1 MSPVA
6 AEDMMRVINHVFLPP
21 QLPNDADAE
30 EIDALILDAARDG
43 LGLLKAGHHLS
54 ANEREPIDQGLFLL
68 STLAATHADAIAR
81 NLVGLTSGQTMCV
94 HVKAQNAA
102 VLITRKT
109 DLLVFEHFKL
119 SPENH
124 AVYSTNGR
132 LVRTF
137 PAAAVAVDDTRLRQ
151 SDFAVMI
158 ANSLTTMST
167 QSVPAMQP
175 KSKKSGRKHTEER
188 DTTHPAI
195 VSELFFGMLR
205 GIGRTHESSTISKNT
220 RDEVL
225 WGDAL
230 RPWRRSP
237 VWLLVRVALQLT
249 IPRSANGS
257 HVLYKKA
264 IAFIMSHILHSS
276 QSHRLPSDLIYIMN
290 TKIDQRRQKLLA
302 MESSLSEDPVMLDI
316 GRTLQAS
323 DTGIADRWAEIQA
336 HDARKVNLEA
346 LESLKFEEDTA
357 VTLPALDQHIRQ
369 LDHRLSSDAVSNF
382 MPSTK
387 LQHMNW
393 ESLPILP
400 SGAVDFFTAANVQ
413 QFEQWVAEHLDQWRI
428 NNPRDACAKLCRLM
442 KDYHRVG
449 VQLYTDNPEGNSV
462 MLLTIL
468 ELWKACDQ
476 AALDACPLLNDY
488 ADGIPT
494 AVLQN
499 FLLPS
504 IDQMERL
511 SRVEQYL
518 VAREARSTYGSGL
531 LFDLSSDAGFA
542 NRFYD
547 HSPQHQMLRD
557 SIVSQA
563 EEARAQKL
571 AELQAK
577 MAEYDRWNALHSQHH
592 CEFETVVIDS
602 WCDPPETQTRHSN
615 SCQKCRY
622 ASQRDGLSIMIFEW
636 PLPARQNEEKTVIFE
651 LDSPEWFVHWRETRM
666 FVLHEV
672 LKGKQQRNY
681 PRSSYKLCSNDPHL
695 TRKSRSVVAR
705 IGLLSEDKPA
715 VVTHYRAK
723 RVVPALT
730 ESEVCVP
737 NGLRYR
743 YYDSSTDAFGGE
755 SEFGNDIVLACTYT
769 LPIRAQALQ
778 RFILRPAS
786 APDGEPPNA
795 VIAASSDACPDHMT
809 LEEYRELST
818 LPLGHRIQWSN
829 IRLQLA
835 MPGVDFK
842 KPETVLVILQCI
854 YQAGPRSEDF
864 QVLRKSHAD
873 FLADSEALSVLEVLE
888 SALQRIK
895 KNWESAPALGLF
907 VAIATRV
914 LSLNAAAKSA
924 SLRFLKAARNVAF
937 GWIHALRD
945 CAFRADDH
953 REQTVFTSKSVEVAL
968 ICACTFNVDDSYL
981 DEILETAEDTA
992 ILVQASIVVHEGSC
1006 TRPGWKSD
1014 DGLLHLRFQRL
1025 LHRSYQIL
1033 GRNQA
1038 GFDAAIKEA
1047 WPGYVPG
1054 TGGWVRVAEHWLT
1067 TTSTPS
1073 DGNGRPMRVD
1083 YNLISGELLVDGL
1096 PLNTPPQSYRKRAL
1110 YKTLFGRS
1118 VVEVMPSSSAGFT
1131 FTAKG
1136 KWEGCTVQLGM
1147 FNGQMT
1153 VRATKNG
1160 STFET
1165 MPSSLLQQK
1174 YPRHFLE
1181 KYVLWYSLGDG
1192 TIELRPIDEPW
1203 RSNHAARW
1211 TLRSDRANSTWKLM
1225 RDGACVLGLGSQ
1237 TAQAMSRILEPL
1249 AEPMDMHCV
1258 LKTERTHLEVDIPSL
1273 RLGFQLREKSSVLL
1287 SREYRP
1293 MAVDHDQSLGTLIGF
1308 SNKLVLK
1315 SPSSSDRMVLILESS
1330 LTYRK
1335 HADHVL
1341 CHVSERA
1348 GSKVHA
1354 LGIDG
1359 LLHRLQDNG
1368 DIGCRLYVA
1377 YLHALTSHSLPDP
1390 LLRRTGTEQALT
1402 ILRSKATESFEQ
1414 LSQSEVDL
1422 LSKISDLSPSRR
1434 YYPAHERVMQQV
1446 GWDHGISF
1454 MSQHGDFPVVVS
1466 GLMQISEFYQIFSSD
1481 TGPTMSKDIEESLR
1495 SRDAMRSSIFRVF
1508 GSGAE
1513 HHTAVY
1519 DVPYAAR
1526 DRGIQSPRALKV
1538 ATMSGLFFREGD
1550 ASDSAMPRY
1559 VDLWSTIQA
1568 VIAEVHGPLRRVEAA
1583 SMCYQSG
1590 LLETGYRDC
1599 VSRLPSLHRW
1609 LKNERVLQEHKFGVG
1624 MWLSTLAFADDA
1636 DMAFL
1641 QVLVL
1646 AFKSAKVAAINPPQ
1660 ANLFEVRSGL
1670 VCKKDAVRDVLERHG
1685 REYESCP
1692 EFSLP
1697 RHRNEPR
1704 TEWDNRRRNAWRTSS
1719 NAAIDRVSNALV
1731 AQWRCE
1737 VPTDPNV
1744 FGASNYIDM
1753 ASAMV
1758 DVRDRFQTL
1767 YNNTLFKTY
1776 LEEIQEA
1783 IDSHPKE
1790 AVLLPIMA
1798 VQASVPPQRSRG
1810 YISEGDIFAQPP
1822 PSVVR
1827 ACFSLDTSYAEK
1839 PISTPQHENQMLRSL
1854 IEKIRFVFGHSPY
1867 EAKYLQDLDDRLDAL
1882 IQSEDTG
1889 TLSAKTPTSEAV
1901 AKHLLDCKELVQSIY
1916 ETLAAA
1922 IQSTPT
1928 IRAASEVQRL
1938 PRISPAL
1945 FLRQLAHDRYPS
1957 LSQGWRETLV
1967 GYGLALTA
1975 VQRAE
1980 RLVRLACASS
1990 PEDLLKEFLN
2000 FGHTNWDPLEYPEWL
2015 LVEVESGIMIREVQQ
2030 EIADEVCNPSSN
2042 SSNAVMQLN
2051 MGEGK
2056 SSVIVP
2062 ISAARLA
2069 NGSQLVRVI
2078 TGKPQ
2083 SRQMAQML
2091 ISKFGGL
2098 VHRRVYY
2105 MPFSRSVRLTT
2116 STAEALSTM
2125 LHECMR
2131 TGGILLVQ
2139 PEHILSFQLMALE
2152 SYSSGH
2158 QDVGKSVMRTLD
2170 FLDCHSRDIVDES
2183 DDNFSVRF
2191 ELVYTM
2197 GVQQP
2202 TELSPDRWFLLQQVL
2217 EIMRSVIPEVL
2228 LQFPDCIELTN
2239 GPPGSF
2245 PRIRILA
2252 EAGGDLL
2259 TQFLAKRI
2267 CETGLLGFQVAR
2279 ESQHYREAIC
2289 KYITQR
2295 FVSETDRRTV
2305 EEGHM
2310 WTDAMRPKLLVLRG
2324 LLACGVLAFA
2334 FGQKRWRV
2342 DYGFASTSRSPPTRL
2357 AVPYR
2362 AKDSPAP
2369 RSEFSHPDVVMV
2381 LTSLSYYYH
2390 GLDDDDLFTAFQ
2402 HIMNS
2407 DQRDMEYQ
2415 EWIKDSDSLPTAFRQ
2430 LQGVNLKDKT
2440 QCIRELFPSLRKG
2453 KAVVDYFLSHFVF
2466 PKEMKEFPH
2475 KLSASGWDLGKRKPG
2490 SMLTTGFSGT
2500 NDSRELLP
2508 LDVAYLDLPNQKHT
2522 NATVLRH
2529 LLKPENSVHVMPV
2542 ATPGTTDAGHLLK
2555 TVRDLDSPIQVILD
2569 VGAQILELD
2578 NLGVAQAWLEAHPS
2592 DGVEAVVFVDN
2603 NHDICVVDRQGRV
2616 DLLRTSSYQ
2625 SRMDSCLVFLDEA
2638 HTRGIDLKL
2647 PHYFRAAVT
2656 CGPRLTKD
2664 RLVQACMRLR
2674 KLGHGQTV
2682 IFCVPDDVLRKIRQI
2697 YGKPCEAEVDVSDI
2711 LAWSISETFFD
2722 IRRCM
2727 PLWALQGER
2736 FVRHDKLWTKAQLEP
2751 GHTSLSQA
2759 DALEFLEQ
2767 EAQTIEDR
2775 YHPSSDQALTA
2786 RLMSDI
2792 DPRVQRIAA
2801 RCQEVGDSQQ
2811 DSAGFLEEQERE
2823 LSPEV
2828 EQERQIQRAPP
2839 ARPAKHRL
2847 HSDVEAFARTG
2858 TRMSTSAYCPA
2869 FSLFSE
2875 TRAQDSFA
2883 PNLMQHCD
2891 TLLATRDYWTTI
2903 AGENAASKVDA
2914 FVRPVQWVLTS
2925 RANGTDVVD
2934 CALIISP
2941 YEANKLYDD
2950 MKTWSGAALHV
2961 YKPRVNS
2968 GYASMDTL
2976 NFHTRSAR
2984 DTRSLQFPRSLAAQL
2999 NMFSGQLYL
3008 TSYDD
3013 YLETCKLLGLSG
3025 TAAEIHAETD
3035 QGASDDAIDKTS
3047 EAENQLD
3054 SSRRISF
3061 LNAIMSVR
3069 RPEDNIAKTDVGA
3082 LLDGKVFGPR
3092 DFDREAG
3099 SSGQEEVSSASVGFS
3114 A

>member
-1 MSPVA
+1 MPPVVTV
-6 AEDMMRVINHVFLPP
+6 DLNH
-21 QLPNDADAE
+21 
-30 EIDALILDAARDG
+30 LDAA
-43 LGLLKAGHHLS
+43 
-54 ANEREPIDQGLFLL
+54 ERGSIDQGLFLL
-68 STLAATHADAIAR
+68 STLAATDEDAIAQ
-81 NLVGLTSGQTMCV
+81 NLSGLRSGQTM
-94 HVKAQNAA
+94 
-102 VLITRKT
+102 
-109 DLLVFEHFKL
+109 FEL

-124 AVYSTNGR
+124 AVYSTTGR
-132 LVRTF
+132 LIRTF
-137 PAAAVAVDDTRLRQ
+137 PAAAVAVDATRLRQ

-158 ANSLTTMST
+158 SNTLTTMSN
-167 QSVPAMQP
+167 QSVPDMQP
-175 KSKKSGRKHTEER
+175 KSKKSGRDHTEKR
-188 DTTHPAI
+188 DTAHPAI
-195 VSELFFGMLR
+195 VSELFFGMLEGMR
-205 GIGRTHESSTISKNT
+205 KTHEGSTISKNT

-225 WGDAL
+225 WEDAL
-230 RPWRRSP
+230 LPWRRSP
-237 VWLLVRVALQLT
+237 VWLLIRVALQL
-249 IPRSANGS
+249 IVVRSKNGS

-264 IAFIMSHILHSS
+264 MAFIMSHILHLSES
-276 QSHRLPSDLIYIMN
+276 RGLPADLIYIMN

-302 MESSLSEDPVMLDI
+302 MESSLSQDPVLIEI

-323 DTGIADRWAEIQA
+323 NTGISDRWADIQV

-346 LESLKFEEDTA
+346 LQSLKFEEDTA
-357 VTLPALDQHIRQ
+357 VTLPKLDQHIVQ
-369 LDHRLSSDAVSNF
+369 LRNRLSSDAGSNF
-382 MPSTK
+382 VPSTK
-387 LQHMNW
+387 LQHMNRK
-393 ESLPILP
+393 SLPVLP
-400 SGAVDFFTAANVQ
+400 SGAIDFFKAANVQ

-428 NNPRDACAKLCRLM
+428 NNPGDACAGLCRSI

-449 VQLYTDNPEGNSV
+449 VQLYANNPEGNSV

-488 ADGIPT
+488 ADGIAT
-494 AVLQN
+494 AALQN

-518 VAREARSTYGSGL
+518 VARKARSTYASDL
-531 LFDLSSDAGFA
+531 LFDLRNDASFA

-547 HSPQHQMLRD
+547 QSPQHQMLRD
-557 SIVSQA
+557 SIVSHA

-577 MAEYDRWNALHSQHH
+577 KAEYHRLNTLHRQHQ
-592 CEFETVVIDS
+592 CEYITEVIDS
-602 WCDPPETQTRHSN
+602 WCDPPETRTRHSN
-615 SCQKCRY
+615 RCQRCRY
-622 ASQRDGLSIMIFEW
+622 ASERDRLSIKIFEW
-636 PLPARQNEEKTVIFE
+636 PLPARKSEEKTVTFE
-651 LDSPEWFVHWRETRM
+651 LDCPEWFVHWRETRM
-666 FVLHEV
+666 FILHEV
-672 LKGKQQRNY
+672 LKGKRQRHAL
-681 PRSSYKLCSNDPHL
+681 RSSYKLSSNDPHL
-695 TRKSRSVVAR
+695 MTHYRSVVAR
-705 IGLLSEDKPA
+705 TGLLSEDKPA
-715 VVTHYRAK
+715 VVTHYRK
-723 RVVPALT
+723 KTGVHILT

-743 YYDSSTDAFGGE
+743 YYDSSTDALVGE
-755 SEFGNDIVLACTYT
+755 FAFGNDIVLACTYT
-769 LPIRAQALQ
+769 LPNRAQALQ

-795 VIAASSDACPDHMT
+795 VIAASSDACPDHMS

-835 MPGVDFK
+835 MSGVDFK

-854 YQAGPRSEDF
+854 YQAGPRSEDY

-873 FLADSEALSVLEVLE
+873 FLADSEALSVLEVLG

-895 KNWESAPALGLF
+895 KNWESAPALSLF

-914 LSLNAAAKSA
+914 LSLNATAKDA
-924 SLRFLKAARNVAF
+924 SLRFLKAARDVAF

-945 CAFRADDH
+945 CAFRADDYT
-953 REQTVFTSKSVEVAL
+953 EQILFVSKSVEVAL
-968 ICACTFNVDDSYL
+968 ICACTFNVDDRYL
-981 DEILETAEDTA
+981 DEILETAGDTA
-992 ILVQASIVVHEGSC
+992 ILVQASIAVHEGSC
-1006 TRPGWKSD
+1006 SRPGWKSD

-1038 GFDAAIKEA
+1038 GIDAAIKET

-1054 TGGWVRVAEHWLT
+1054 TGGWLPVAEHWLT

-1073 DGNGRPMRVD
+1073 DGSGRSMRVD
-1083 YNLISGELLVDGL
+1083 YDLISGELLVDGL
-1096 PLNTPPQSYRKRAL
+1096 PLDTPPQSYRDQAL
-1110 YKTLFGRS
+1110 YKTLFGSS

-1131 FTAKG
+1131 FTAKRTWG
-1136 KWEGCTVQLGM
+1136 GCIVQLGM
-1147 FNGQMT
+1147 FNGQIT
-1153 VRATKNG
+1153 IRATKNG
-1160 STFET
+1160 SAFET

-1181 KYVLWYSLGDG
+1181 DFVLWYNLNDG
-1192 TIELRPIDEPW
+1192 TVELRPIDEPW
-1203 RSNHAARW
+1203 RSDHAAKW
-1211 TLRSDRANSTWKLM
+1211 TLRPASADSLWKLM
-1225 RDGACVLGLGSQ
+1225 RDGACVLGIGSQ
-1237 TAQAMSRILEPL
+1237 TAQAMSRVLEPL

-1258 LKTERTHLEVDIPSL
+1258 LKTERTCLEVDIPSL
-1273 RLGFQLREKSSVLL
+1273 RLSFHLWEKSSLLL

-1315 SPSSSDRMVLILESS
+1315 SPRDSDRTVLILESS
-1330 LTYRK
+1330 LTYSKRE
-1335 HADHVL
+1335 DHVF
-1341 CHVSERA
+1341 CHVVKRA

-1390 LLRRTGTEQALT
+1390 LLRRTGTEEALT
-1402 ILRSKATESFEQ
+1402 ILRSKATESFER

-1422 LSKISDLSPSRR
+1422 LSKISDLSPGRR

-1446 GWDHGISF
+1446 EWDHRISF

-1481 TGPTMSKDIEESLR
+1481 TGSSISSSKVIEESLHL
-1495 SRDAMRSSIFRVF
+1495 RDTMRSSTFRISGF
-1508 GSGAE
+1508 GAE
-1513 HHTAVY
+1513 DHTVVY

-1538 ATMSGLFFREGD
+1538 ATMSGLFLREGD
-1550 ASDSAMPRY
+1550 ASDSAMPLY
-1559 VDLWSTIQA
+1559 VDLWNTIQ
-1568 VIAEVHGPLRRVEAA
+1568 VVAEVHGPSLRIEAA
-1583 SMCYQSG
+1583 SISYQSE
-1590 LLETGYRDC
+1590 LLETGYRDS

-1609 LKNERVLQEHKFGVG
+1609 LKNERDLQEHKFGVG
-1624 MWLSTLAFADDA
+1624 MWLSTLAFANDA
-1636 DMAFL
+1636 DMVFL

-1660 ANLFEVRSGL
+1660 ANLFKVGSGL
-1670 VCKKDAVRDVLERHG
+1670 VCNKDAIKDLMKKHLRKYD
-1685 REYESCP
+1685 SCP

-1697 RHRNEPR
+1697 RHRNELSI
-1704 TEWDNRRRNAWRTSS
+1704 EWDNRRLNAWRRSS

-1744 FGASNYIDM
+1744 SDASKYIDM
-1753 ASAMV
+1753 ASAMLG
-1758 DVRDRFQTL
+1758 VRDRFQTL
-1767 YNNTLFKTY
+1767 YNNRLLKVY

-1783 IDSHPKE
+1783 IHSLPKE
-1790 AVLLPIMA
+1790 AVLLPMLG
-1798 VQASVPPQRSRG
+1798 VQASVPPQRFCG
-1810 YISEGDIFAQPP
+1810 FISERDLFAWPP
-1822 PSVVR
+1822 PSISR
-1827 ACFSLDTSYAEK
+1827 ACFSLDISHAEK
-1839 PISTPQHENQMLRSL
+1839 PTSTPQHENQMLRSL
-1854 IEKIRFVFGHSPY
+1854 IEKIRLVFGHSRY
-1867 EAKYLQDLDDRLDAL
+1867 EANYLCDLDERLDAL
-1882 IQSEDTG
+1882 IQSENTG
-1889 TLSAKTPTSEAV
+1889 MLSAVSPTSEAV
-1901 AKHLLDCKELVQSIY
+1901 AKHLLDCRQLLQSIY
-1916 ETLAAA
+1916 ESLASAV
-1922 IQSTPT
+1922 QSTPV
-1928 IRAASEVQRL
+1928 IRGASEVQRL

-1957 LSQGWRETLV
+1957 LSEGWRQSLV
-1967 GYGLALTA
+1967 AYGLALTA

-1980 RLVRLACASS
+1980 RLVRLTRTCS

-2000 FGHTNWDPLEYPEWL
+2000 AGHTNWDPLDNPERL

-2062 ISAARLA
+2062 ISAAHLA
-2069 NGSQLVRVI
+2069 DGSQLVRVV

-2098 VHRRVYY
+2098 VHRRIYY
-2105 MPFSRSVRLTT
+2105 MPFSRSIRLTT
-2116 STAEALSTM
+2116 STAEALSLM

-2152 SYSSGH
+2152 SYINDH
-2158 QDVGKSVMRTLD
+2158 EEVGKSVMTMLD

-2191 ELVYTM
+2191 ELVYTIGM
-2197 GVQQP
+2197 QQP
-2202 TELSPDRWFLLQQVL
+2202 TELSPDRWLLLQQVL
-2217 EIMRSVIPEVL
+2217 GIMRSVIPEVL
-2228 LQFPDCIELTN
+2228 LQFPDCIELTD

-2259 TQFLAKRI
+2259 IQLLAKRI
-2267 CETGLLGFQVAR
+2267 CETRLHGFQVAK

-2295 FVSETDRRTV
+2295 SVSETDQRTV
-2305 EEGHM
+2305 EEGQM
-2310 WTDAMRPKLLVLRG
+2310 WSDTIRPKLLVLRG

-2390 GLDDDDLFTAFQ
+2390 GLGDDDLFAAFQ

-2415 EWIKDSDSLPTAFRQ
+2415 EWIKDLDSLPTAFRQ

-2475 KLSASGWDLGKRKPG
+2475 KLSASGWDLGKRKSG

-2500 NDSRELLP
+2500 NDARELLP

-2529 LLKPENSVHVMPV
+2529 LLRPENSVHVMPV
-2542 ATPGTTDAGHLLK
+2542 ATKAASDAEYLLR
-2555 TVRDLDSPIQVILD
+2555 TVLDLDPPVQVILD

-2578 NLGVAQAWLEAHPS
+2578 NLGVARAWLKAHPS
-2592 DGVEAVVFVDN
+2592 DGVEAVIFVDN

-2638 HTRGIDLKL
+2638 HTRGIDLEL

-2656 CGPRLTKD
+2656 CGPRLAKD

-2682 IFCVPDDVLRKIRQI
+2682 IFCVPDDVHHKIRQI
-2697 YGKPCEAEVDVSDI
+2697 YVKPREVEIDVSDI

-2722 IRRCM
+2722 IRRSM

-2736 FVRHDKLWTKAQLEP
+2736 FVRHDRLWTKAQLEP
-2751 GHTSLSQA
+2751 NHTSLSQT

-2767 EAQTIEDR
+2767 EAQTIADR
-2775 YHPSSDQALTA
+2775 YHPSSHQALTA

-2792 DPRVQRIAA
+2792 DPRVQCIAA
-2801 RCQEVGDSQQ
+2801 RCRQIGDSQQ

-2823 LSPEV
+2823 LSPEI

-2839 ARPAKHRL
+2839 AQPAKHRL
-2847 HSDVEAFARTG
+2847 RPDVRAFARTG
-2858 TRMSTSAYCPA
+2858 KRVSTSSAYAPA
-2869 FSLFSE
+2869 FSLFGK
-2875 TRAQDSFA
+2875 TRAQDFFTT
-2883 PNLMQHCD
+2883 NLMQHCGS
-2891 TLLATRDYWTTI
+2891 LLATMDYWVTI
-2903 AGENAASKVDA
+2903 AGENAASKVDD
-2914 FVRPVQWVLTS
+2914 FVRSVQWVLTS
-2925 RANGTDVVD
+2925 CAKGTNVVD

-2941 YEANKLYDD
+2941 YEANELYHD
-2950 MKTWSGAALHV
+2950 MKTSSGAALHL

-2968 GYASMDTL
+2968 GYASMDNL
-2976 NFHTRSAR
+2976 DFHTISAR
-2984 DTRSLQFPRSLAAQL
+2984 NTRSILFPRMLAAQL

-3008 TSYDD
+3008 TGYED

-3025 TAAEIHAETD
+3025 AAAKTETD
-3035 QGASDDAIDKTS
+3035 KRTHDDAIDEMG
-3047 EAENQLD
+3047 EAD
-3054 SSRRISF
+3054 SQRDSMRRINF
-3061 LNAIMSVR
+3061 LSAVMSIR
-3069 RPEDNIAKTDVGA
+3069 RPEDNISKTDIGA
-3082 LLDGKVFGPR
+3082 LLDGKVFCHG
-3092 DFDREAG
+3092 DFDREARSPG
-3099 SSGQEEVSSASVGFS
+3099 PSGQ
-3114 A
+3114 